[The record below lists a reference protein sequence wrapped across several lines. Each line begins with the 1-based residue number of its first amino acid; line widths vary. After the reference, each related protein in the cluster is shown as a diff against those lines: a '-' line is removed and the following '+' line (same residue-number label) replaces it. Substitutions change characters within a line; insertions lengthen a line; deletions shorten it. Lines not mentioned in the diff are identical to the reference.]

1 MTRSTRTVV
10 LALLAL
16 AALIVTP
23 LAAQAKTVELT
34 YSIFFPATHG
44 HTLLAQQWADEVA
57 KRTGG
62 EVKVNIF
69 PGATLT
75 PADQSYDGVV
85 RGISDMAMGVFSYVK
100 GRFPLAEVLDLPLG
114 YQSGLQATRLTNA
127 FQRKFQP
134 KEFDDVKVMYLHAH
148 GPGILHTKK
157 PVEKLE
163 ELAGMK
169 IRCTGTSASVVKALG
184 AVPVAMP
191 QTEAYEALS
200 RGIVDGL
207 VSPIE
212 TLKGWKFAE
221 VVKSTTKNLGSSY
234 SVGFF
239 VVMNK
244 QKWAAISPASQQ
256 AIEAINQ
263 EWIDKT
269 GRAWDELDQ
278 AGTEFTL
285 AKGNKVLSL
294 SPAEDARWKEAVA
307 PLLAE
312 YVAAGAAKGL
322 PAEEALKFCQGW
334 LKANP

>member
-1 MTRSTRTVV
+1 MTRLLSVILLI
-10 LALLAL
+10 LAILL
-16 AALIVTP
+16 P
-23 LAAQAKTVELT
+23 LPQGASAKNVELT

-75 PADQSYDGVV
+75 PPDQSYDGVV
-85 RGISDMAMGVFSYVK
+85 RGISDLAMGVFSYVK
-100 GRFPLAEVLDLPLG
+100 GRFLLSEVLDLPLG
-114 YQSGLQATRLTNA
+114 YQSGLQATRLANA
-127 FQRKFQP
+127 FWEKFQP
-134 KEFDDVKVMYLHAH
+134 KELDDVKVMYLHAH

-163 ELAGMK
+163 DLSGIK
-169 IRCTGTSASVVKALG
+169 IRCTGTSARVVKALG

-191 QTEAYEALS
+191 QNEAYEALS

-212 TLKGWKFAE
+212 TLKGWKYAE
-221 VVKSTTKNLGSSY
+221 VIKSTTRNLGSSY

-244 QKWAAISPASQQ
+244 QKWAAISQTSQK
-256 AIEAINQ
+256 AIEQINR
-263 EWIDKT
+263 EWVDKT
-269 GRAWDELDQ
+269 GQTWDDLDK
-278 AGTEFTL
+278 AGTEFTQ
-285 AKGNKVLSL
+285 AKGNKVLGL
-294 SPAEDARWKEAVA
+294 TPAEDVRWAAAVA
-307 PLLAE
+307 PVLKD
-312 YVAAGAAKGL
+312 YVATVGAKGL
-322 PAEEALKFCQGW
+322 PAQEALTFCQGW